1 MGQLGSAPIAVTVT
15 GTAFSDKSMNF
26 FARMRRPAA
35 VQLVGWLFFALGVC
49 AAVAIVVALLFE
61 RRISISIEVL
71 GLWIGAGLLR
81 HEARYRVWATRLL
94 ILNFCVAPFAAAA
107 QILAPNQLPVT
118 VFGFAAGSVPLSV
131 ALTALALLVG
141 VSVWQYWVLCK
152 PDVRALF
159 TASRTEDAQA
169 SV

>member
-1 MGQLGSAPIAVTVT
+1 
-15 GTAFSDKSMNF
+15 
-26 FARMRRPAA
+26 

-61 RRISISIEVL
+61 RRINISIEVL
-71 GLWIGAGLLR
+71 GLWIGPGLLR
-81 HEARYRVWATRLL
+81 HEARYRVWAMRLL

-107 QILAPNQLPVT
+107 QILAPNQPPVT

-131 ALTALALLVG
+131 AFTALALLVG
-141 VSVWQYWVLCK
+141 VSAWQYRVLSQSN
-152 PDVRALF
+152 VRALF
-159 TASRTEDAQA
+159 TDARTEHAEA